1 MRKEVLIAIII
12 GFGLGLVITFGI
24 WTANKALREAPP
36 AVPTEEEVE
45 LTPTPAPTLELII
58 TSPENN
64 IISEEEMIEVS
75 GQTAPRAII
84 AITYPEGEK
93 LLEADEDGSF
103 STEISLIG
111 GDNLIKISAFN
122 DEGDEATKTLSVV
135 YSTAEI

>member
-24 WTANKALREAPP
+24 WTANKALKETAP
-36 AVPTEEEVE
+36 ATVTTEEVE
-45 LTPTPAPTLELII
+45 QTPIPTSTLELIV
-58 TSPENN
+58 TSPEDNT
-64 IISEEEMIEVS
+64 ISEKEMIEVS
-75 GQTAPRAII
+75 GQTVSDAIVTI
-84 AITYPEGEK
+84 IYPDGEK
-93 LLEADEDGSF
+93 ILEADEEGNF

-122 DEGDEATKTLSVV
+122 DQGDKASKTLTVV